1 MAGRQEGSERRG
13 EREEGGARREVEVW
27 NGSVVA
33 VPRLGSHACLRFRV
47 VACLCSRVYQFA
59 FSPSFSLSLLLPRS
73 RSSPSFGFA
82 GRSLSR
88 ARDRRVTS
96 DQARGSSTRAPLSPV
111 LLVSITTQSLL
122 EGSIVLWIVTL
133 SRQRKIKEA
142 GSIVGL
148 LEYDKSKQ
156 R

>member
-1 MAGRQEGSERRG
+1 MEWFSCSGTAARVARVSPFSRGRVSLL
-13 EREEGGARREVEVW
+13 ARV
-27 NGSVVA
+27 SV
-33 VPRLGSHACLRFRV
+33 RF
-47 VACLCSRVYQFA
+47 LSLFL
-59 FSPSFSLSLLLPRS
+59 SLSLLLPRS